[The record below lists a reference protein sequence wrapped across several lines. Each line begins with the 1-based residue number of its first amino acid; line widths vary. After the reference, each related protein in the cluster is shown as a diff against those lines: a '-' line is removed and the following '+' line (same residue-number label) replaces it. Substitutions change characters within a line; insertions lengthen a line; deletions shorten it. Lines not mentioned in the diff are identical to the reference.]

1 MKVHLKALGCRLNE
15 AELETWSQEFLA
27 AGYQITQ
34 NPDDADLMVLNSC
47 AVTSEASRKSRQ
59 LVNRLHKSNPRAKMV
74 VTGCHASLNPEQLA
88 ENMGVDLVVSNLDK
102 PKLTRIARTELDLPT
117 MPLSATE
124 PEDIALYTRGRH
136 RAFIK
141 IQDGCRYRCTFCIVT
156 HARGEERSR
165 PEQEIINEVNRFVS
179 QGINEVVLTGVHVG
193 GYGSDTSSSLFELV
207 KRLLEYTDIPRI
219 RFASVE
225 PWDLPDNFFTLFENT
240 RVMPHMHLPLQ
251 SGSDAILKKM
261 ARRCKTEQYRKLV
274 NDARAAVPG
283 FSVTS
288 DIIVGFPG
296 ETDELWNQSREFIE
310 SIEFNALHIFPYSA
324 REGTKA
330 ASYPDQNPKPVKQAR
345 ARELAEIAERS
356 RTLHFKRAITRHAD
370 ILWEK
375 PTETAQPGV
384 WSYSGYTP
392 NFMRV
397 EIRSAENLEYKIA
410 TAHITGIN
418 ERATALR
425 GELVSD

>member
-27 AGYQITQ
+27 AGYQLTKH
-34 NPDDADLMVLNSC
+34 PGSADLVVLNTC

-59 LVNRLHKSNPRAKMV
+59 LVNRLHKENPRAKMV

-88 ENMGVDLVVSNLDK
+88 DNMSVDLVVSNQDK
-102 PKLTRIARTELDLPT
+102 DKLTSLAKSELALPT

-124 PEDIALYTRGRH
+124 PDDIALYTRGRH

-156 HARGEERSR
+156 HARGDERSR
-165 PEQEIINEVNRFVS
+165 PEQEIIDEINRFS
-179 QGINEVVLTGVHVG
+179 DQGIHEVVLTGVHVG
-193 GYGSDTSSSLFELV
+193 GYGSDTGSNLFELV
-207 KRLLEYTDIPRI
+207 HRILSETDIPRI

-225 PWDLPDNFFTLFENT
+225 PWDLPDDFFTLFENS

-251 SGSDAILKKM
+251 SGSDTILKKM
-261 ARRCKTEQYRKLV
+261 ARRCKTEQYRHLLE
-274 NDARAAVPG
+274 NARGTVPG

-296 ETDELWNQSREFIE
+296 ETSELWAQSRDFIE
-310 SIEFNALHIFPYSA
+310 SMEFNDLHIFPYSA

-330 ASYPDQNPKPVKQAR
+330 ATLPGQIEKSIKQKR
-345 ARELAEIAERS
+345 AKELAQIAQYSRRRHFEKMLGKPAEILCERP
-356 RTLHFKRAITRHAD
+356 AD
-370 ILWEK
+370 INH
-375 PTETAQPGV
+375 PHVQQF
-384 WSYSGYTP
+384 SGYTP

-397 EIRSAENLEYKIA
+397 EINSAIDLEYQLAAIR
-410 TAHITGIN
+410 ITGIN
-418 ERATALR
+418 ESGTALT
-425 GELVSD
+425 GELEN

>member
-27 AGYQITQ
+27 AGYQLAAHPG
-34 NPDDADLMVLNSC
+34 NADLVVLNTC

-59 LVNRLHKSNPRAKMV
+59 LVNRLHKENPRAKMV

-88 ENMGVDLVVSNLDK
+88 DNMSVDLVVSNQDK
-102 PKLTRIARTELDLPT
+102 GKLTSLAKSELALPT

-124 PEDIALYTRGRH
+124 PDDIALYTRGRH

-165 PEQEIINEVNRFVS
+165 PEQEIIDEINRFS
-179 QGINEVVLTGVHVG
+179 DQGIHEVVLTGVHVG
-193 GYGSDTSSSLFELV
+193 GYGSDTGSNLFELV
-207 KRLLEYTDIPRI
+207 QRILSESDITRI

-225 PWDLPDNFFTLFENT
+225 PWDLPDDFFTLFENS

-251 SGSDAILKKM
+251 SGSDMILKKM
-261 ARRCKTEQYRKLV
+261 ARRCKTEQYRRLLE
-274 NDARAAVPG
+274 NARGTVPG

-296 ETDELWNQSREFIE
+296 ETSELWAQSRDFIE
-310 SIEFNALHIFPYSA
+310 SMEFNDLHIFPYSA

-330 ASYPDQNPKPVKQAR
+330 ATLPGQIEKSIKQKR
-345 ARELAEIAERS
+345 AKELAQIAQRS
-356 RTLHFKRAITRHAD
+356 RRRHFEKMLGKPAVVLCETPAD
-370 ILWEK
+370 TGHPQL
-375 PTETAQPGV
+375 QQF
-384 WSYSGYTP
+384 SGYTP

-397 EIRSAENLEYKIA
+397 EINSAIDLEYQLAAIR
-410 TAHITGIN
+410 ITGIN
-418 ERATALR
+418 ESGTALT
-425 GELVSD
+425 GKLEN

>member
-27 AGYQITQ
+27 AGYQLAAHPG
-34 NPDDADLMVLNSC
+34 NADLVVLNTC

-59 LVNRLHKSNPRAKMV
+59 LVNRLHKENPRAKMV

-88 ENMGVDLVVSNLDK
+88 DNMSVDLVVSNQDK
-102 PKLTRIARTELDLPT
+102 GKLTSLAKSELALPT

-124 PEDIALYTRGRH
+124 PDDIALYTRGRH

-165 PEQEIINEVNRFVS
+165 PEQEIIDEINRFS
-179 QGINEVVLTGVHVG
+179 DQGIHEIVLTGVHVG
-193 GYGSDTSSSLFELV
+193 GYGSDTGSNLFELV
-207 KRLLEYTDIPRI
+207 QRILSESDIPRI

-225 PWDLPDNFFTLFENT
+225 PWDLPDDFFTLFENS

-251 SGSDAILKKM
+251 SGSDMILKKM
-261 ARRCKTEQYRKLV
+261 ARRCKTEQYRHLLE
-274 NDARAAVPG
+274 NARGTVPG

-296 ETDELWNQSREFIE
+296 ETSELWAQSRDFIE
-310 SIEFNALHIFPYSA
+310 SMEFNDLHIFPYSA

-330 ASYPDQNPKPVKQAR
+330 ATLPGQIEKSIKQKR
-345 ARELAEIAERS
+345 AKELAQIAQRS
-356 RTLHFKRAITRHAD
+356 RRRHFEKMLGKPAVVLCETPAD
-370 ILWEK
+370 AGHPQL
-375 PTETAQPGV
+375 QQF
-384 WSYSGYTP
+384 SGYTP

-397 EIRSAENLEYKIA
+397 EINSAIDLEYQLAAIR
-410 TAHITGIN
+410 ITGIN
-418 ERATALR
+418 ESGTALT
-425 GELVSD
+425 GKLEN